1 MKPSNLEKFEEL
13 TEDLTLTQMI
23 EKVSSRLLLN
33 AKQLVEL
40 IRHIPFISIEQ
51 MANFKIIFRFQK
63 NFVEMFSI

>member
-1 MKPSNLEKFEEL
+1 MKPSNLEKCEEL

-40 IRHIPFISIEQ
+40 IHHILFISSPVALQ
-51 MANFKIIFRFQK
+51 LRAPPK
-63 NFVEMFSI
+63 